1 MGPYGDAMRVGVS
14 PSPEAPVGAVA
25 DAGRR
30 SGRLRAFAL
39 EGGGSYGA
47 AQVGMLLALVDAG
60 IQPDLVVGTSV
71 GALNGALLAARLDL
85 RRSLGDLER
94 MWRGLRRRD
103 VLPVRAGDT
112 VRALAGRRAG
122 IVPNDGLGQVIDRWL
137 PVVRLEHLAVPFAAV
152 ATDIATGEPVVLREG
167 HARPA
172 LLATSAVPGLY
183 APVRVGEVDLVDG
196 GLVDNFPVSVAAE
209 LGATTVVALPT
220 AQARPGRLSGPLSL
234 IQRASDVLVARAS
247 RRGIERVGGAVGVVE
262 LPAPVTDRSMFDF
275 TGSGQLI
282 DEGYAVTSRWL
293 AAGGLRTLTSPAG

>member
-1 MGPYGDAMRVGVS
+1 MGPYRDAMRVGAS
-14 PSPEAPVGAVA
+14 PSPVAPTAVDRDGARRT
-25 DAGRR
+25 GRR
-30 SGRLRAFAL
+30 LAFVL

-60 IQPDLVVGTSV
+60 LQPDLVVGTSV

-112 VRALAGRRAG
+112 VRALAGRSAG
-122 IVPNDGLGQVIDRWL
+122 IVPSDGLGQVIDRWL
-137 PVVRLEHLAVPFAAV
+137 PVGRLEQLAVPFAAV

-167 HARPA
+167 QARRA
-172 LLATSAVPGLY
+172 LLASSAVPGLY
-183 APVRVGEVDLVDG
+183 APVRVGELDLVDG

-209 LGATTVVALPT
+209 LGASTVLALPT
-220 AQARPGRLSGPLSL
+220 AQSRPGRLAGPLSL
-234 IQRASDVLVARAS
+234 LQRASDVLVARAS
-247 RRGIERVGGAVGVVE
+247 RRGIERVGGAVPVVE
-262 LPAPVTDRSMFDF
+262 LPAPLTDRSMFDF

-282 DEGYAVTSRWL
+282 DEGYASTSRWL
-293 AAGGLRTLTSPAG
+293 AAGGLRTVPGLPR